1 MILLKIL
8 LLLKDGDK
16 LQYVPEKSKNEEN
29 ENLRG
34 SKQTQNSISKQ
45 EGFFLWKSYRYI
57 FILMLEALLFS
68 V

>member
-45 EGFFLWKSYRYI
+45 EGFFL
-57 FILMLEALLFS
+57 
-68 V
+68 